1 MRLLAALALAC
12 VPAFAQQ
19 PRAPASESFV
29 SIVEARLAESEVP
42 GCIAVG
48 LVGETTQVKFGCTA
62 GAGPLAFDEHSL
74 FEIGSIT
81 KGLTGLLLADMV
93 RKGDV
98 SLDDPAAK
106 YARPGATVPARGV
119 QAITL
124 RDIVTQTSGLPRMPP
139 RFSPSNP
146 NNPYADFTEDKLYE
160 ALASTEIRGEAT
172 KYEYSNFGFMW
183 LTDLLARHADKSYEA
198 LLRERVLDPLGMNE
212 TALTLNAEQQ
222 ERFVMG
228 HAAGYRPT
236 GHWDFVT
243 NLAGVGGLRS
253 TLADMMKLG
262 KALAG
267 REETPLKETI
277 TLALAPIRPSFGIN
291 STGYAWGTY
300 ERGGVRIHAHNGGT
314 GGFRSMIAINSTTR
328 TAAVVLVNSDTSF
341 DDLALHLVDPQVP
354 LKKKRVGLATDIET
368 LKQYVGRYELS
379 PTFAIEV
386 SVEGTKLMAQAT
398 GQSSFEVLR
407 EGPDRFFHTVV
418 LAKLRFSRGADG
430 AVDSL
435 TLEQGGREL
444 KGKRAAS
451 TR

>member
-1 MRLLAALALAC
+1 M
-12 VPAFAQQ
+12 
-19 PRAPASESFV
+19 
-29 SIVEARLAESEVP
+29 SIVEARLAESETP

-48 LVGETTQVKFGCTA
+48 LAGETSQVKFGCTA

-81 KGLTGLLLADMV
+81 KGFTGLLLADMV
-93 RKGDV
+93 RNGEV

-139 RFSPSNP
+139 RFTPSNP
-146 NNPYADFTEDKLYE
+146 SNPYADFTEDELYE

-183 LTDLLARHADKSYEA
+183 LTDLLARHAGKSYEK

-228 HAAGYRPT
+228 HAAGYEPAA
-236 GHWDFVT
+236 HWDFVT

-253 TLADMMKLG
+253 SLSDMLKLAR
-262 KALAG
+262 ALAG
-267 REETPLKETI
+267 RDDTSLKETI
-277 TLALAPIRPSFGIN
+277 AIALAPLRPSAGN
-291 STGYAWGTY
+291 NWTGYAWVTNERSGT
-300 ERGGVRIHAHNGGT
+300 RVHWHNGGT
-314 GGFRSMIAINSTTR
+314 GGFRSMIAVNPVTR

-341 DDLALHLVDPQVP
+341 DDLALHLVDPQFP
-354 LKKKRVGLATDIET
+354 LRKKRVGLLTD
-368 LKQYVGRYELS
+368 L
-379 PTFAIEV
+379 
-386 SVEGTKLMAQAT
+386 GT
-398 GQSSFEVLR
+398 
-407 EGPDRFFHTVV
+407 
-418 LAKLRFSRGADG
+418 
-430 AVDSL
+430 
-435 TLEQGGREL
+435 
-444 KGKRAAS
+444 GKRAAS
-451 TR
+451 TH